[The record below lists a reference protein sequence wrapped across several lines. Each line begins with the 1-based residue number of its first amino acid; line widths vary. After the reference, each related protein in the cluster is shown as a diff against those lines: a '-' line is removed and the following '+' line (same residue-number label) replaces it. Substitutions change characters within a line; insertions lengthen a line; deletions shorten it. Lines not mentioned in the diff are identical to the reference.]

1 VVGRLQ
7 QFLLVVDGSEMGLG
21 VLLKEKRL
29 ALGRLSER
37 GEGGR
42 LVFLALGNID

>member
-29 ALGRLSER
+29 ALGRLSR
-37 GEGGR
+37 PRRKGAR
-42 LVFLALGNID
+42 PVFLARR